1 MQELTWPG
9 TSGNTVP
16 EPVYDT
22 VRAALTLKTDGTR
35 PILVNEY
42 KYPTVNGAE
51 YMYERNGSSGNDNIV
66 TNGSTVKVGNIDLPV
81 KPKGVSVSGMVKS
94 YNPGNTT
101 TIQLKQDGAEK
112 YSTTIAADSGSGPVA
127 QSFSFPAVA
136 PGTYDLVVTKKAH
149 LTYTVTGVEVGDV
162 PLDLT
167 ARTGKPYS
175 TITLLCGDIN
185 GDGNINVTD
194 LNKVRDAA
202 NFNKKVSAATNKLTD
217 INGDGSVNV
226 TDLNVIWDA
235 ANFNKGV
242 TACTHGF

>member
-1 MQELTWPG
+1 M
-9 TSGNTVP
+9 
-16 EPVYDT
+16 
-22 VRAALTLKTDGTR
+22 
-35 PILVNEY
+35 
-42 KYPTVNGAE
+42 
-51 YMYERNGSSGNDNIV
+51 
-66 TNGSTVKVGNIDLPV
+66 

-101 TIQLKQDGAEK
+101 TIQLKQNGEEK
-112 YSTTIAADSGSGPVA
+112 YSTTIAKTTDSGQVP
-127 QSFSFPAVA
+127 QNFSFSAVV
-136 PGTYDLVVTKKAH
+136 PGTYDLVVTKDAH
-149 LTYTVTGVEVGDV
+149 LTYTVKNVVVGSTD
-162 PLDLT
+162 LDLT
-167 ARTGKPYS
+167 KRTEKPYS

-194 LNKVRDAA
+194 LNKVWDAA

-242 TACTHGF
+242 TACTYDF

>member
-1 MQELTWPG
+1 
-9 TSGNTVP
+9 
-16 EPVYDT
+16 
-22 VRAALTLKTDGTR
+22 
-35 PILVNEY
+35 
-42 KYPTVNGAE
+42 
-51 YMYERNGSSGNDNIV
+51 MYERNGSSGNYYTV
-66 TNGSTVKVGNIDLPV
+66 TNGSTVKVGNIGLPV
-81 KPKGVSVSGMVKS
+81 KAKGVSVSGTVKS
-94 YNPGNTT
+94 YNPNNTT

-112 YSTTIAADSGSGPVA
+112 YSTTIDVDSGSGQVP

-149 LTYTVTGVEVGDV
+149 LTYTVTGVVVGDV

-167 ARTGKPYS
+167 TMTDKVYS

-194 LNKVRDAA
+194 LNKVWDAA
-202 NFNKKVSAATNKLTD
+202 NFNKKVSVADNKLTD
-217 INGDGSVNV
+217 INGDGSINV